1 MLKQIS
7 YLATA
12 LLVLAAPA
20 AAQLSLPSMPLPSGT
35 VAETIG
41 RVRGTIDP
49 IVKDVELSLVQLR
62 EARLE
67 KLVRDNPKMLELTR
81 DGYLARRSEVLVF
94 DLGEPTL
101 SALRTSGFQVIGA
114 ETIEGLD
121 LSVTRLQLPRGVRV
135 RDAASLMERVAPG
148 VQWAPDHIYEQA
160 GRAPAALVSPAD
172 TLPIAVRVGVIDGA
186 PGAGHPVAASKG
198 FASGAPKASNHGSAV
213 VSLLK
218 RAGVRSIAVADVYG
232 TDPAGGSASA
242 VARGLGWLVAGGAKV
257 VTLSLVG
264 PDNPLLARAVASA
277 RQKGTVVVAAV
288 GNDGPAAPP
297 AYPASYP
304 GVVSVTGVDGR
315 DRALIEAGRAI
326 DLDYAAPGADISGSD
341 ARGRTIKLRGT
352 SFAAP
357 LAAARIAASIG
368 GDWRAAVDKEAVDL
382 GRKGPDS
389 TYGRGL
395 LCGNCR

>member
-7 YLATA
+7 CLATA

-20 AAQLSLPSMPLPSGT
+20 AAQLSRPSMPLPSGT

-49 IVKDVELSLVQLR
+49 IVKDVESSLLQLR

-232 TDPAGGSASA
+232 ADPAGGSASA

-368 GDWRAAVDKEAVDL
+368 ADWRAAVDKEAVDL

>member
-20 AAQLSLPSMPLPSGT
+20 AAQLSLPSMPPPSGT

-114 ETIEGLD
+114 ETIEGPD

-160 GRAPAALVSPAD
+160 GRASAALVSPAD

-242 VARGLGWLVAGGAKV
+242 VARGLGWLVAGGARV

-297 AYPASYP
+297 AFPASYP